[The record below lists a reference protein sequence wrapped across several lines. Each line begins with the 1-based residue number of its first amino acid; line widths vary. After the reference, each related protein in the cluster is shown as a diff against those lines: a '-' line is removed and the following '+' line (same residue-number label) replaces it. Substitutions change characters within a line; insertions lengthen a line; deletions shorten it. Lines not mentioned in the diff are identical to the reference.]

1 MVEPFSIDESWLDVT
16 GSIKLFGSGEKIAN
30 EIRERHKRELNLT
43 VSIGVSFNKIFAK
56 LGSDMKKP
64 DAVTCIDRLS
74 FKKTVWNLP
83 VKALMGI
90 GRSTGRK
97 LSEVGIYTLGDLAN
111 TDVRVLKNMLGVV
124 GEKLWICANGMD
136 NSPVVNSA
144 LMPAQKSISKGITPE
159 SDILDVNALKEFLYY
174 LSKDVHHSM
183 LDMGVYAYS
192 VSVELR
198 DVNLKRQTISHKL
211 TYPIKTSTDIVDVA
225 MELVNE
231 NYDWKLPLRSV
242 SVGVSDF
249 RDREAPVQTSVFTDD
264 ERQNK
269 RAVLEQRVDDIR
281 RKYGDN
287 SISRAVLLTKE
298 MPDTISSFSAKNKAI
313 KDNDE
318 Q

>member
-1 MVEPFSIDESWLDVT
+1 
-16 GSIKLFGSGEKIAN
+16 
-30 EIRERHKRELNLT
+30 
-43 VSIGVSFNKIFAK
+43 
-56 LGSDMKKP
+56 
-64 DAVTCIDRLS
+64 
-74 FKKTVWNLP
+74 
-83 VKALMGI
+83 
-90 GRSTGRK
+90 
-97 LSEVGIYTLGDLAN
+97 
-111 TDVRVLKNMLGVV
+111 
-124 GEKLWICANGMD
+124 
-136 NSPVVNSA
+136 
-144 LMPAQKSISKGITPE
+144 
-159 SDILDVNALKEFLYY
+159 
-174 LSKDVHHSM
+174 M

-211 TYPIKTSTDIVDVA
+211 TYPIKTSADIVDVA